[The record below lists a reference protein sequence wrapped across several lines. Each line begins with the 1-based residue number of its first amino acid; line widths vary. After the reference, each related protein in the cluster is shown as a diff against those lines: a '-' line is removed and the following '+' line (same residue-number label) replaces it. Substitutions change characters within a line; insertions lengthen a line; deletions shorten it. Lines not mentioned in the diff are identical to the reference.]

1 MDREHSQVNNLLAEA
16 TNLIRREKEA
26 TGNVEP
32 AEGYKRRQIEELISF
47 ANSDNL
53 WISPSNLNIEF
64 LSKGGENEVYTG
76 NEDIVV
82 KLNNF

>member
-47 ANSDNL
+47 ANSDDL
-53 WISPSNLNIEF
+53 WIPPLIW
-64 LSKGGENEVYTG
+64 
-76 NEDIVV
+76 I
-82 KLNNF
+82 

>member
-1 MDREHSQVNNLLAEA
+1 MDREYSQVNNLLAEA

-47 ANSDNL
+47 ANSDDL

-64 LSKGGENEVYTG
+64 LSKGLSL
-76 NEDIVV
+76 IHI
-82 KLNNF
+82 